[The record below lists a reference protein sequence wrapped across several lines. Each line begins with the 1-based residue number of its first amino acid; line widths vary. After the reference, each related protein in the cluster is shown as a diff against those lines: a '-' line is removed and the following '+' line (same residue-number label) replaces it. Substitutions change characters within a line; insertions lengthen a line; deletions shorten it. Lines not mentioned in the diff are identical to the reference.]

1 MILWDLPIREG
12 PMEALSPK
20 PQLRV
25 LLDHFA
31 TIKDTRQSWKVA
43 YPLREVLFLVVCGT
57 IASGD
62 DYDDIVDWGEA
73 HLSFLRGFSEFYHGI
88 PCADWLRTVMNR
100 IDPDLFAACFSSW
113 VAECW
118 PGKPD
123 LVAIDGKTSRRS
135 HNRKT
140 GQKALHL
147 VSAFATTNQLV
158 LGQEAVDEKSNE
170 ITAIPA
176 LLERI
181 DLDGALVS
189 IDAMGCNPNIAQNI
203 LDAKADYLLAV
214 KDNQPTLHTDIKSY
228 FETAPSKEVERFET
242 LGKDHGRLEVRSHTV
257 SHVVDWI
264 SSERSYPGAPRFP
277 KLTSIAMVESR
288 IERGDKIET
297 ERRSYISSRALSAEA
312 FAGAVRSHWA
322 IENNLHW
329 TLDMTFQEDQ
339 SRLRAGHGAKNMAVV
354 RHFALNLVR
363 QAGDKRSIKRR
374 RKRACWDPKYL
385 LQILQPLRR

>member
-1 MILWDLPIREG
+1 
-12 PMEALSPK
+12 MEARSSN

-25 LLDHFA
+25 LLDHLA

-73 HLSFLRGFSEFYHGI
+73 HLSFLRRFAEFHHGI

-118 PGKPD
+118 PDKPD

-135 HNRKT
+135 HDRKR

-147 VSAFATTNQLV
+147 VSAFATRSKLV

-181 DLDGALVS
+181 DLKGALVS
-189 IDAMGCNPNIAQNI
+189 IDAMGCNPNIAKTI
-203 LDAKADYLLAV
+203 LDAEADYLLAV
-214 KDNQPTLHTDIKSY
+214 KDNQPTLHAEIKSY
-228 FETAPSKEVERFET
+228 FEAAPAGELDRFET
-242 LGKDHGRLEVRSHTV
+242 VGKDHGRLEIRTHSV
-257 SHVVDWI
+257 SQVVDWT

-277 KLTSIAMVESR
+277 KLATVGMVVSR
-288 IERGDKIET
+288 IERGDKVET
-297 ERRSYISSRALSAEA
+297 EQRSYISSRALSAAA
-312 FAGAVRSHWA
+312 FADAVRSHWA

-329 TLDMTFQEDQ
+329 TLDVTFNEDQ

-374 RKRACWDPKYL
+374 RKRASWDPEYL
-385 LQILQPLRR
+385 LQILQPIRC

>member
-1 MILWDLPIREG
+1 
-12 PMEALSPK
+12 METVSAK

-25 LLDHFA
+25 LLDHLA
-31 TIKDTRQSWKVA
+31 TIKDTRQPWKVA

-62 DYDDIVDWGEA
+62 DYEDIVDWGEA
-73 HLSFLRGFSEFYHGI
+73 HLSFLQRFSEFHYSI

-100 IDPDLFAACFSSW
+100 IDPGLFAACFSSW

-118 PGKPD
+118 PDRPD

-135 HNRKT
+135 HDRKR

-147 VSAFATTNQLV
+147 VSAFATTRRLV
-158 LGQEAVDEKSNE
+158 LGQEATDEKSNE

-176 LLERI
+176 LVERI
-181 DLDGALVS
+181 DLEGALVS
-189 IDAMGCNPNIAQNI
+189 IDAMGCNPNIAQSI

-214 KDNQPTLHTDIKSY
+214 KDNQPTLHEEIKSY
-228 FETAPSKEVERFET
+228 FDTAPSTKVERSQTTEK
-242 LGKDHGRLEVRSHTV
+242 GHGRLEIRTHTV
-257 SHVVDWI
+257 SHEVDWMTP
-264 SSERSYPGAPRFP
+264 ERSYPGAFRFP
-277 KLTSIAMVESR
+277 RLTTIAMVESR

-297 ERRSYISSRALSAEA
+297 ERRSYISSRILPAAS
-312 FAGAVRSHWA
+312 FADAVRSHWA

-329 TLDMTFQEDQ
+329 TLDMTFHEDQ
-339 SRLRAGHGAKNMAVV
+339 SRLRVGHGAKNMAIV

-363 QAGDKRSIKRR
+363 QADDKRSIKRR
-374 RKRACWDPKYL
+374 RKRASWDPQYL
-385 LQILQPLRR
+385 LQILGPLRR

>member
-1 MILWDLPIREG
+1 
-12 PMEALSPK
+12 METLSAK
-20 PQLRV
+20 PRLRL

-31 TIKDTRQSWKVA
+31 AITDTRQSWKVA

-73 HLSFLRGFSEFYHGI
+73 HLPFLRRFSEFYHGI

-100 IDPDLFAACFSSW
+100 IDPDLFTACFSSW

-118 PGKPD
+118 PDKPD

-135 HNRKT
+135 HDRKK

-147 VSAFATTNQLV
+147 VSAFATSRRLV
-158 LGQEAVDEKSNE
+158 LGQEAVEEKSNE

-176 LLERI
+176 LVERI
-181 DLDGALVS
+181 ELAGALVS
-189 IDAMGCNPNIAQNI
+189 IDAMGCNPNIAQSI

-214 KDNQPTLHTDIKSY
+214 KDNQPTLHADVKSY
-228 FETAPSKEVERFET
+228 FATAPSAEVERFESV
-242 LGKDHGRLEVRSHTV
+242 GKDHGRLEIRAHTV
-257 SHVVDWI
+257 SHLVDWI
-264 SSERSYPGAPRFP
+264 TSQRAYPGAPRFP
-277 KLTSIAMVESR
+277 QLATIAMVESR
-288 IERGDKIET
+288 IERQGHIAAEQ
-297 ERRSYISSRALSAEA
+297 RSYISSRPLSAEA
-312 FAGAVRSHWA
+312 FADAVRSHWA

-329 TLDMTFQEDQ
+329 TLDVTFNEDQ
-339 SRLRAGHGAKNMAVV
+339 SRLRAGHGAKNMAVI

-363 QAGDKRSIKRR
+363 KAADKRSIKRR
-374 RKRACWDPKYL
+374 RKRAAWDPDYL
-385 LQILQPLRR
+385 LQILQPLRC